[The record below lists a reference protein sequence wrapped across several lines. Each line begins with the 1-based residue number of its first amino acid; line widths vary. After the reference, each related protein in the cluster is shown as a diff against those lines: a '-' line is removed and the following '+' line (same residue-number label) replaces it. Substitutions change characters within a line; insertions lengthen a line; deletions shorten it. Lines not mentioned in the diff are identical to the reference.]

1 MSQSVTPM
9 PPTLWRVHGHDLRK
23 CTIKIFTCCFVILT
37 FCLYVPFWKS
47 IWSSP
52 DLTFNLIYLQ
62 NILNCCY
69 GNQYYYIDML
79 LVLLCAPHHQNLK
92 QTKYMKNFKMY
103 FFNKIRWDKK
113 RTNGFVQCCKKQP
126 AVLHEPMWQC
136 PPNLAKAQQ
145 NGRGVWIYKWPLYHR
160 ILRFTSTEATTE
172 LYSAIAQQSQLTK
185 VTILHSYCV
194 FYLRRIWGISTT
206 MPCYGGEITASNLTW
221 TLKGPW
227 DK

>member
-1 MSQSVTPM
+1 MYVNKSWIDLSQSVTPM

-113 RTNGFVQCCKKQP
+113 EQMGSCSAVKNNQWLGSGAAWAYVAVP
-126 AVLHEPMWQC
+126 AKSRQSPTEW
-136 PPNLAKAQQ
+136 A
-145 NGRGVWIYKWPLYHR
+145 GRLDI
-160 ILRFTSTEATTE
+160 
-172 LYSAIAQQSQLTK
+172 
-185 VTILHSYCV
+185 
-194 FYLRRIWGISTT
+194 
-206 MPCYGGEITASNLTW
+206 
-221 TLKGPW
+221 
-227 DK
+227 